1 MTMKVIHEFVGAA
14 HVYRV
19 VDLDDRYLLQVR
31 GVDVLGAPTWSVEN
45 KGSFAWGLLAAEL
58 LKRGPAM
65 WVWPSGA
72 PKAPV
77 VPTRLIVRP
86 EDKAITVERHNET
99 GDGWV
104 PFAQY
109 VYDRSDA
116 AMWTFVNSRP
126 GQPMRPSDARLTD
139 EGRFNIYASALA
151 SDTYREVLPLRE
163 DSK

>member
-1 MTMKVIHEFVGAA
+1 MKVIHEFMGAA

-31 GVDVLGAPTWSVEN
+31 GVDVLGAPTWSHEN
-45 KGSFAWGLLAAEL
+45 KGSFAWGLLGAEL
-58 LKRGPAM
+58 IRTRGPSM

-72 PKAPV
+72 PKAPK

-104 PFAQY
+104 PFTQY
-109 VYDRSDA
+109 IHARTISSDA
-116 AMWTFVNSRP
+116 EMWAFVKSP
-126 GQPMRPSDARLTD
+126 LSEPRLTD
-139 EGRFNIYASALA
+139 EDRFNIYASALA
-151 SDTYREVLPLRE
+151 SDTYREVLPLPE
-163 DSK
+163 GSK

>member
-65 WVWPSGA
+65 WVWMGGA

-99 GDGWV
+99 NDGWV

-116 AMWTFVNSRP
+116 AMWKFVNSRP
-126 GQPMRPSDARLTD
+126 GQPREPLLTD

-151 SDTYREVLPLRE
+151 SNTYREVLPLPE

>member
-1 MTMKVIHEFVGAA
+1 MKVIHEFVGSA

-19 VDLDDRYLLQVR
+19 VDLDDRYILQVR
-31 GVDVLGAPTWSVEN
+31 GLDVLGAPTWSAEN

-65 WVWPSGA
+65 WVWLGGA

-77 VPTRLIVRP
+77 APTRLIVRP

-126 GQPMRPSDARLTD
+126 GQPMRPSDARRTD

>member
-65 WVWPSGA
+65 WVWMGGA

-86 EDKAITVERHNET
+86 EDKAITVERHN
-99 GDGWV
+99 
-104 PFAQY
+104 
-109 VYDRSDA
+109 
-116 AMWTFVNSRP
+116 SRRP
-126 GQPMRPSDARLTD
+126 PRHRRWYRRRQPSSSRL
-139 EGRFNIYASALA
+139 ES
-151 SDTYREVLPLRE
+151 
-163 DSK
+163 

>member
-1 MTMKVIHEFVGAA
+1 MKVIHEFVGSAR
-14 HVYRV
+14 VYRV

-31 GVDVLGAPTWSVEN
+31 GVDVLGAPTWAMEN
-45 KGSFAWGLLAAEL
+45 KGSFAWGLLASEL
-58 LKRGPAM
+58 LKRGPGM
-65 WVWPSGA
+65 WVWMGGA

-116 AMWTFVNSRP
+116 AMGALVKA
-126 GQPMRPSDARLTD
+126 PSEPRLND
-139 EGRFNIYASALA
+139 EDRFNIYASALA
-151 SDTYREVLPLRE
+151 SDTYREVLPLPE
-163 DSK
+163 GSK

>member
-1 MTMKVIHEFVGAA
+1 MKVIHEFVGSA

-19 VDLDDRYLLQVR
+19 VDLDDRYILQVR
-31 GVDVLGAPTWSVEN
+31 GLDVLGAPTWSAEN

-58 LKRGPAM
+58 IKKRGPAM

-72 PKAPV
+72 PKGPK

-86 EDKAITVERHNET
+86 EDRAVTVERHNET

-116 AMWTFVNSRP
+116 AMWAFVDSRP
-126 GQPMRPSDARLTD
+126 GQPREPLLTD
-139 EGRFNIYASALA
+139 EARFNIYASALA

>member
-1 MTMKVIHEFVGAA
+1 MKVIHEFVGSAR
-14 HVYRV
+14 VYRV

-31 GVDVLGAPTWSVEN
+31 GVDVLGAPTWAMEN
-45 KGSFAWGLLAAEL
+45 KGSFAWGLLASEL

-65 WVWPSGA
+65 WVWMGGA

-77 VPTRLIVRP
+77 VPTRLIVNP
-86 EDKAITVERHNET
+86 EDKAITVERRNET

-109 VYDRSDA
+109 IHARSNISDA
-116 AMWTFVNSRP
+116 DLWAFVKSP
-126 GQPMRPSDARLTD
+126 PQTPHLTD
-139 EGRFNIYASALA
+139 EGRFSIYASALA
-151 SDTYREVLPLRE
+151 SDTYREALPLPE

>member
-1 MTMKVIHEFVGAA
+1 MKVIHEFVGAA

-31 GVDVLGAPTWSVEN
+31 GVDVLGAPTWSAEN
-45 KGSFAWGLLAAEL
+45 KGSFAGGLLAAEL

-109 VYDRSDA
+109 VHACANNTEMRA
-116 AMWTFVNSRP
+116 FVNRRLGGP
-126 GQPMRPSDARLTD
+126 CEPRLTD
-139 EGRFNIYASALA
+139 EDRFSIYASALA